1 MTAVPAWPPSSLPR
15 LFVIQ
20 PLAPDATL
28 VLDPAQ
34 SNYLVNVLRL
44 SDGAQIKLFDGRTGE
59 WLAELTRPHRKATE
73 VRVLRHLRP
82 RETVPDLWL
91 AFAPIKHGR
100 LEWIVERATELGVAR
115 IVPVVTQRT
124 IVRTLKME
132 RLHAHMIEAAEQCE
146 RTALPEL
153 AEPVALDRLLADWP
167 ENRALLFAS
176 ERGGTGSIAHPA
188 PAAILVG
195 PEGGFTDEEVAAVAA
210 HRAAHAVSLGPR
222 ILRADTA
229 CVAAV
234 AAWMASEGDWPR
246 PAGDVSPTAR

>member
-44 SDGAQIKLFDGRTGE
+44 SDGAQIKLFDDRTGE

-153 AEPVALDRLLADWP
+153 AEPVTLDRLLADWP

-210 HRAAHAVSLGPR
+210 LPAAHAVSLGPR